1 MRIGEL
7 ARRAGVN
14 IDTVR
19 YYERSGV
26 LPVPARTA
34 SGYRDYDHGDL
45 ARLHFVRRA
54 KRLGF
59 TLAQAVELLALG
71 NGPDADLAAVRS
83 TATARLADVEARIAE
98 LAAMRDVLRTLVD
111 ACPGEGARDACPIL
125 HAFESDDSPTAD
137 LPP

>member
-26 LPVPARTA
+26 LPPPARTA
-34 SGYRDYDHGDL
+34 SGYRDYYAGDL
-45 ARLHFVRRA
+45 ARLDFVRRA
-54 KRLGF
+54 KPLGF

-71 NGPDADLAAVRS
+71 SGPDADVSAVR
-83 TATARLADVEARIAE
+83 TAATARLREVQSRIAE
-98 LAAMRDVLRTLVD
+98 LAAMRDVLQTLVD
-111 ACPGEGARDACPIL
+111 ACPGHGPRDACPIL
-125 HAFESDDSPTAD
+125 RAFESPASHPGDPH
-137 LPP
+137 P

>member
-34 SGYRDYDHGDL
+34 SGHRDYDPGDL

-71 NGPDADLAAVRS
+71 NWPDADLAAVRS

-111 ACPGEGARDACPIL
+111 ACPGHGARDACPIL
-125 HAFESDDSPTAD
+125 HAFESDDSPTGD

>member
-26 LPVPARTA
+26 LPAPARTA
-34 SGYRDYDHGDL
+34 SGYRDYDAGDL
-45 ARLHFVRRA
+45 ARLDFVRRA

-59 TLAQAVELLALG
+59 TLAQAVELLELG
-71 NGPDADLAAVRS
+71 SGPDADVFAVRMA
-83 TATARLADVEARIAE
+83 ATARLRDVESRIAE
-98 LAAMRDVLRTLVD
+98 LAAMRDVLHSLVD
-111 ACPGEGARDACPIL
+111 ACPGHGPRDACPIL
-125 HAFESDDSPTAD
+125 RAFESTDPHAGDP
-137 LPP
+137 LP